1 MLDECRNVSCFYHQ
15 TIYPLLP
22 EDFNIEVD
30 FADNPLTHLFSQ
42 MSTALS
48 MAYLA
53 TTSSIVNDELRI
65 QITGQRSIDFSIP
78 LTKIKPNAELYK
90 IYHWIFTDGNPVDKA
105 LLARNSI
112 SAHCKFT
119 EISNLD
125 GKTFASIQA
134 NYNLYLKD
142 NVSKYIELTN
152 AMAGF
157 IQESTNNVSD
167 CISDLLGHLKSNLLA
182 VVSFIFTVTL
192 ANIVSDQP
200 LDNIFTYDITIILYL
215 VFAGSLVYY
224 VVSIMEVHNKK
235 KRMCKQYDDIVDHYE
250 KVLSREEIQQ
260 ITDNG
265 QPLIKAQ
272 SNLRRGMIRW
282 SIIWVLFI
290 LAAFIVIDFV
300 GDGPHIV
307 ENTISILSKFI
318 SDIAR
323 YFKSL

>member
-1 MLDECRNVSCFYHQ
+1 MND
-15 TIYPLLP
+15 
-22 EDFNIEVD
+22 D
-30 FADNPLTHLFSQ
+30 AG
-42 MSTALS
+42 
-48 MAYLA
+48 
-53 TTSSIVNDELRI
+53 SSIRI
-65 QITGQRSIDFSIP
+65 AS
-78 LTKIKPNAELYK
+78 NADCTQEGYSNFLADLYK
-90 IYHWIFTDGNPVDKA
+90 EDPV
-105 LLARNSI
+105 
-112 SAHCKFT
+112 H
-119 EISNLD
+119 
-125 GKTFASIQA
+125 
-134 NYNLYLKD
+134 
-142 NVSKYIELTN
+142 V
-152 AMAGF
+152 
-157 IQESTNNVSD
+157 
-167 CISDLLGHLKSNLLA
+167 
-182 VVSFIFTVTL
+182 
-192 ANIVSDQP
+192 
-200 LDNIFTYDITIILYL
+200 ITIILYL

-272 SNLRRGMIRW
+272 SILKRGMIRW

>member
-1 MLDECRNVSCFYHQ
+1 MGSLCIIEINIS
-15 TIYPLLP
+15 IY
-22 EDFNIEVD
+22 
-30 FADNPLTHLFSQ
+30 
-42 MSTALS
+42 
-48 MAYLA
+48 
-53 TTSSIVNDELRI
+53 R
-65 QITGQRSIDFSIP
+65 RSEFP
-78 LTKIKPNAELYK
+78 FRAV
-90 IYHWIFTDGNPVDKA
+90 FV
-105 LLARNSI
+105 
-112 SAHCKFT
+112 
-119 EISNLD
+119 
-125 GKTFASIQA
+125 SIQFF
-134 NYNLYLKD
+134 
-142 NVSKYIELTN
+142 SFHRSE
-152 AMAGF
+152 
-157 IQESTNNVSD
+157 ESD

-272 SNLRRGMIRW
+272 SILKRGMIRW

>member
-1 MLDECRNVSCFYHQ
+1 M
-15 TIYPLLP
+15 
-22 EDFNIEVD
+22 
-30 FADNPLTHLFSQ
+30 
-42 MSTALS
+42 
-48 MAYLA
+48 
-53 TTSSIVNDELRI
+53 
-65 QITGQRSIDFSIP
+65 
-78 LTKIKPNAELYK
+78 
-90 IYHWIFTDGNPVDKA
+90 
-105 LLARNSI
+105 
-112 SAHCKFT
+112 
-119 EISNLD
+119 
-125 GKTFASIQA
+125 
-134 NYNLYLKD
+134 
-142 NVSKYIELTN
+142 
-152 AMAGF
+152 
-157 IQESTNNVSD
+157 
-167 CISDLLGHLKSNLLA
+167 LA

-265 QPLIKAQ
+265 QPLTKAQ
-272 SNLRRGMIRW
+272 SNLKRGMIRW
-282 SIIWVLFI
+282 SITWVLFI